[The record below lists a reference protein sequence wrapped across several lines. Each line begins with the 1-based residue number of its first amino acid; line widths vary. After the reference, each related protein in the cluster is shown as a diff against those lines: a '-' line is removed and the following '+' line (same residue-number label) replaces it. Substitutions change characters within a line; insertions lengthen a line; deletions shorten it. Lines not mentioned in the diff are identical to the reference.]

1 MGAHREGRR
10 PPGRDRRGSPLA
22 GRAWPAPPPPR
33 RLSRALWAGGAKG
46 KAAATKQKGAMTVDA
61 RRSKQGGTAA
71 SMGTWAGL
79 FESLHRQ
86 GCGDRSY
93 RQTSLSRW
101 SPPQC
106 TCRRSGMHLNRTTQ
120 RHARMA
126 WQLFCKKVHLSTCQR
141 RTWSP
146 VLLLQALLP
155 PFPRCQLPRGR
166 PSPATAL
173 PSSQPSSPCRTAE
186 QWSKVGGPL
195 PSSPRPRGACCLAIP
210 PLSLTRRCRRR
221 SAVPPLLAP
230 PRRPPP
236 PAARRLPLAASSA
249 PQFAPSMEPPQPPC
263 GRRWQCQRTPPPSSS
278 WPA

>member
-10 PPGRDRRGSPLA
+10 PPGRDSRGSPLA

-101 SPPQC
+101 SPPQSAPVGGQAC
-106 TCRRSGMHLNRTTQ
+106 TSTELLSAMRGWHGNYSVRRYTYPRVKDGLGHQCCCCWRCSL
-120 RHARMA
+120 
-126 WQLFCKKVHLSTCQR
+126 LF
-141 RTWSP
+141 
-146 VLLLQALLP
+146 
-155 PFPRCQLPRGR
+155 RGAS
-166 PSPATAL
+166 SPAA
-173 PSSQPSSPCRTAE
+173 
-186 QWSKVGGPL
+186 GPL
-195 PSSPRPRGACCLAIP
+195 PPQPSRLPNHLPPVVRPSNGRRWAGPSPRPRGRAAHVAWQFP
-210 PLSLTRRCRRR
+210 PFPSRGAVAAGRRCLR
-221 SAVPPLLAP
+221 SSLPHVAP
-230 PRRPPP
+230 PRRQ
-236 PAARRLPLAASSA
+236 PAASP
-249 PQFAPSMEPPQPPC
+249 
-263 GRRWQCQRTPPPSSS
+263 
-278 WPA
+278 